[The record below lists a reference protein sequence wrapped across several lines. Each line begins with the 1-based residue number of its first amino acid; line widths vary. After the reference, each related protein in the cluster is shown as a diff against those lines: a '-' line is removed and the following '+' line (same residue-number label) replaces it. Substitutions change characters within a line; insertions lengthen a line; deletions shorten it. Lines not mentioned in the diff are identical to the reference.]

1 MKSMKNLFRILSA
14 VTLTGLSVT
23 TVVACGPVKTA
34 TITTMNGVVSD
45 TLGLTSDNGTKGIK
59 LPAVN
64 GEMKW
69 DVFTTVSLSNLLKT
83 LGNDP
88 SQAQNQESFDFF
100 TTILKIQP
108 DSGSTFADGL
118 FNPMGKISKINATS
132 TNTVLKL
139 TPTANDFTIT
149 SGTFDLQFNNFQ
161 TSENIG
167 PVYTVSLKI
176 GAGVKD
182 AINTALA
189 SDIAFRKT
197 DFKLIFQD
205 LLKKL
210 LWHQQLH

>member
-45 TLGLTSDNGTKGIK
+45 TLGLTTDNGTKGIK

-69 DVFTTVSLSNLLKT
+69 DVLTVSASHLLKT
-83 LGNDP
+83 LGADL
-88 SQAQNQESFDFF
+88 SQAQNQESFDFI

-108 DSGSTFADGL
+108 DYGSTFADGL
-118 FNPMGKISKINATS
+118 FNSAGKIREIRATS
-132 TNTVLKL
+132 TNTVLEL

-149 SGTFDLQFNNFQ
+149 SGTFDLQFNNY
-161 TSENIG
+161 TNKENIG
-167 PVYTVSLKI
+167 PVYTVSIKI

-189 SDIAFRKT
+189 SDIAFQKMDLR
-197 DFKLIFQD
+197 LIFQD

-210 LWHQQLH
+210 LVSQQLH